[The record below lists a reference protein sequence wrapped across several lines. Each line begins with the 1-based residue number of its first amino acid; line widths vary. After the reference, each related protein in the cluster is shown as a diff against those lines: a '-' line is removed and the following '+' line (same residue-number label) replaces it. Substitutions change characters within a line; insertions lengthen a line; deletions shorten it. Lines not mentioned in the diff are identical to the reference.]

1 MAPTILSI
9 HNTVVY
15 GVIQKIEEEGLMTDE
30 LRALF
35 DKMEIVGT
43 VTNIGAAK
51 TTRAPKKTRVEGAP
65 KAKRPP
71 SEHGLMVG
79 KCMSE
84 LRERF
89 PDKKEVPHRFVMGAG
104 QYLAKWRLHGNDE
117 HSEDVIVSA
126 AGMLVNKKHDMT
138 VFKVDEVDE
147 AIFESVKKV
156 MLGKASPK
164 CKIVKV
170 TDVSEEESE
179 TENQSEEA
187 DTEEEEEEV
196 TEVPVKKA
204 APVKAKATS
213 AESDS
218 DSDTDSDSDE
228 EDED

>member
-104 QYLAKWRLHGNDE
+104 QYVAKWRLHGNGE
-117 HSEDVIVSA
+117 HSEDVIVSV
-126 AGMLVNKKHDMT
+126 AGMLVNAKHDMT
-138 VFKVDEVDE
+138 IFEVDEVDE
-147 AIFESVKKV
+147 TIFESVKKV

-164 CKIVKV
+164 CKIVKA
-170 TDVSEEESE
+170 TDEESE
-179 TENQSEEA
+179 TENKSEEA
-187 DTEEEEEEV
+187 DTEEEEEEEE
-196 TEVPVKKA
+196 EVPVKKA
-204 APVKAKATS
+204 VPVKATS

-218 DSDTDSDSDE
+218 DSDTDSDE

>member
-9 HNTVVY
+9 HNTVVF
-15 GVIQKIEEEGLMTDE
+15 GVMHKIEEEGLMTDE

-147 AIFESVKKV
+147 ATFESVKKV

-170 TDVSEEESE
+170 TDVSEESE
-179 TENQSEEA
+179 IENQSEEA
-187 DTEEEEEEV
+187 DTEEEEDEV